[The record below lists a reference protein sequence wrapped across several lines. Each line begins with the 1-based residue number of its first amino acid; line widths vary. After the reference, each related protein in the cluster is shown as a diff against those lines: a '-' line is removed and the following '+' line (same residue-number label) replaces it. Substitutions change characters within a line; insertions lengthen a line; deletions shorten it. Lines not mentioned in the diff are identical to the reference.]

1 MSPSDREPAGTFSLK
16 ALLPYFTE
24 LGKMYLGS
32 PKMSELEEA
41 FLPLRLGAEPFSMKF
56 IELLQDRD
64 RKYWSFLTFWK
75 IPSITDADLEPLRGA
90 FKGLKRKGT
99 DKALIAG
106 LFAVTKNIEVVSCI
120 LRFVEPANYAI
131 MSPPVENLMST
142 RGSTP
147 TEKYFNYLADLAELK
162 EAYGFERIAD
172 VDMAL
177 WALARILNVE
187 DLKREYPYSEAY
199 EAYKKTSNHVKTIMA
214 RNSLEAIYDNEPIVI
229 ARLFFERDPTLAGM
243 VAGRLL
249 ELAINS
255 LVRTNGI
262 ALKKYGKDNKLTD
275 KSIGDKLRDL
285 TDKQIITTGEENR
298 LVRAWDLRCACT
310 HPIESRN
317 IGKEPP
323 AKDDILWLIDQ
334 VATFVEN
341 YQIVLSLEAQYLAG
355 VE

>member
-1 MSPSDREPAGTFSLK
+1 MSPSDRDPAGTFSLK
-16 ALLPYFTE
+16 ALLPCFTE
-24 LGKMYLGS
+24 LGKTYLGS

-75 IPSITDADLEPLRGA
+75 IPAITDADLEPLRGA
-90 FKGLKRKGT
+90 FKGLRRKGT
-99 DKALIAG
+99 DKVLIAG
-106 LFAVTKNIEVVSCI
+106 LFAVVKNIEVVSCI

-147 TEKYFNYLADLAELK
+147 TEKYFNYLADMAELK
-162 EAYGFERIAD
+162 VAYGFERIAD

-187 DLKREYPYSEAY
+187 DLKRQYPYSEAY
-199 EAYKKTSNHVKTIMA
+199 EAYRKTSNQVKTIMA

-229 ARLFFERDPTLAGM
+229 ARLFFEKDPVLAGM

-255 LVRTNGI
+255 LIRANKLP
-262 ALKKYGKDNKLTD
+262 LKKYDKDNKLTD
-275 KSIGDKLRDL
+275 RSIAEKLRDL
-285 TDKQIITTGEENR
+285 SERRIITSGEAHHLDRSWET
-298 LVRAWDLRCACT
+298 RCACT
-310 HPIESRN
+310 HPPESRN

-323 AKDDILWLIDQ
+323 TKDDIKEMIDQ
-334 VATFVEN
+334 VAAFVEN
-341 YQIVLSLEAQYLAG
+341 YRIIFSRSES
-355 VE
+355 ES